1 MTSLTVQSM
10 SGRTISPLL
19 KNKFT
24 KKTNKQILGIF
35 LETQADEKKMMGFY
49 FSQLVLFTVNAKG
62 SNVPVGSSR
71 VRVLLLA
78 VAPQSETC
86 THSQLEQ
93 PCSWPHSSS
102 GEEQLPS
109 EGS

>member
-35 LETQADEKKMMGFY
+35 LETQADEKKNDG
-49 FSQLVLFTVNAKG
+49 VLFFTAPFVYGKCQ
-62 SNVPVGSSR
+62 R
-71 VRVLLLA
+71 VKRTRW
-78 VAPQSETC
+78 QF
-86 THSQLEQ
+86 
-93 PCSWPHSSS
+93 
-102 GEEQLPS
+102 
-109 EGS
+109 

>member
-35 LETQADEKKMMGFY
+35 LETQADEKK
-49 FSQLVLFTVNAKG
+49 K
-62 SNVPVGSSR
+62 
-71 VRVLLLA
+71 
-78 VAPQSETC
+78 
-86 THSQLEQ
+86 
-93 PCSWPHSSS
+93 
-102 GEEQLPS
+102 
-109 EGS
+109 

>member
-24 KKTNKQILGIF
+24 KKNKQILGIF
-35 LETQADEKKMMGFY
+35 LETQADEKKMGFY

>member
-35 LETQADEKKMMGFY
+35 LETQADEKKKNDG
-49 FSQLVLFTVNAKG
+49 VLFFTARFVYGKCQ
-62 SNVPVGSSR
+62 R
-71 VRVLLLA
+71 VKRTRW
-78 VAPQSETC
+78 QF
-86 THSQLEQ
+86 
-93 PCSWPHSSS
+93 
-102 GEEQLPS
+102 
-109 EGS
+109 